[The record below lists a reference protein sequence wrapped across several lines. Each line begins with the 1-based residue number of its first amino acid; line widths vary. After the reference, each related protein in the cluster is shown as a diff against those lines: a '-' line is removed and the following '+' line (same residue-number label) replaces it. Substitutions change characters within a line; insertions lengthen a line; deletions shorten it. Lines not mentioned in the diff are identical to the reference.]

1 MRPTPTDRDRGIMK
15 KLVNWKLTSKI
26 LISWSSTN
34 SRSERQTREEKVN
47 QLKNIIWEAVMK
59 VWMLRTQGTVQYFRS
74 VHTELWTTR
83 RLNFRTVKMIPCERN
98 TLTPEFSTCRKFVR
112 GRVNVALLQ
121 EINANFRDF
130 NFHYFG
136 PKFSKYFWC
145 CWHLRKRGLLHVSGK
160 LPTYPSLKLT
170 SALASH
176 LGQNVGLGEGK
187 VGSFPWSER
196 GVSYQGGVP
205 SVSLKTEKNSRS
217 GQISSLDLPLSYF

>member
-1 MRPTPTDRDRGIMK
+1 
-15 KLVNWKLTSKI
+15 
-26 LISWSSTN
+26 
-34 SRSERQTREEKVN
+34 
-47 QLKNIIWEAVMK
+47 
-59 VWMLRTQGTVQYFRS
+59 
-74 VHTELWTTR
+74 
-83 RLNFRTVKMIPCERN
+83 MIPCERN

-112 GRVNVALLQ
+112 GRVNVALLW

-205 SVSLKTEKNSRS
+205 SVSLKTEKNSRC
-217 GQISSLDLPLSYF
+217 GQISSLDLPFRTFRESSVKFPFRITHLTLSLLFKKVTSWYFPSFWNVTLSLSLFPTP